1 MIRPKILRKNRG
13 EKTDINH
20 HEKSK
25 KALTPRK
32 IYWLKFCENRTALLG
47 LIGLILL
54 ILFILLGTI
63 LVPETQANQTVLANR
78 IQPPSVSHWFGTDN
92 TGRDQFARIIY
103 GGQITIVIGVL
114 AVFLQIGIGTIIG
127 GLAAYYGGLID
138 SILMRFTES
147 MLSIPSLL
155 LLIVIG
161 KYFGRDI
168 QTLHIF
174 GRTFSGS
181 VPVVVLVIGAT
192 SWMYVARIVRAEV
205 LSLKEREFIQ
215 AATVLGAKNFRILF
229 YHLIPNAGGSL
240 IVATTLGLANAV
252 IMEAY
257 VSFLGLGVQPPTA
270 TWGNMMTQSISY
282 IQAGL
287 WWMWII
293 PGFFIVYTILC
304 FNLVGDGLRDAFDPH
319 TRESYI

>member
-1 MIRPKILRKNRG
+1 MTTITDQNTQSFTPVKI
-13 EKTDINH
+13 IW
-20 HEKSK
+20 
-25 KALTPRK
+25 
-32 IYWLKFCENRTALLG
+32 IKFCEHKTALLG
-47 LIGLILL
+47 LAGLFLLL
-54 ILFILLGTI
+54 IFILLGSI
-63 LVPETQANQTVLANR
+63 LIPESQANQTDITNR
-78 IQPPSVSHWFGTDN
+78 IQPPSRTHWFGTDN

-114 AVFLQIGIGTIIG
+114 AVFLQISLGTLIG
-127 GLAAYYGGLID
+127 GIAAYYGGLID

-155 LLIVIG
+155 LLIVVG
-161 KYFGRDI
+161 KYFGKDI
-168 QTLHIF
+168 QVLNIF

-181 VPVVVLVIGAT
+181 VPIVVLVIGAT

-205 LSLKEREFIQ
+205 LSLKEREFVH
-215 AATVLGAKNFRILF
+215 AAIILGAKNPRILF
-229 YHLIPNAGGSL
+229 VHLLPNTVGSL

-282 IQAGL
+282 IQGGL
-287 WWMWII
+287 WWMWVI
-293 PGFFIVYTILC
+293 PGFYIIYTILC

-319 TRESYI
+319 TNESYV